1 MAEVPQATCTIS
13 LKLFIDKK
21 INRVLF
27 AEASKDF
34 VEFLFQSFTLPV
46 VTVTNFLKSHEMLG
60 CLQNLYESIE
70 NLSQSCIQPG
80 QSKDLVLKPKGV
92 MSGTTDSFLLPR
104 VESYTFRK
112 FYKCNTYCRECDH
125 QLSSTEGGYCSVCS
139 SASMSREI
147 LLNVEELISANKA
160 VSNFNLLKEWV
171 RFIVM
176 DDLRM
181 MPVHA
186 DTFITLLH
194 EYDIKDLRALEKI
207 VVDLDMD
214 GSVKLLKAALQ
225 SKTAL
230 TDVFLPAALQSKTAL
245 TTEVFLPEQYC

>member
-92 MSGTTDSFLLPR
+92 MS
-104 VESYTFRK
+104 
-112 FYKCNTYCRECDH
+112 
-125 QLSSTEGGYCSVCS
+125 EGGYCSVCS

>member
-1 MAEVPQATCTIS
+1 MEAVAYATNTIS
-13 LKLFIDKK
+13 LKLFIDKR

-27 AEASKDF
+27 AEAGKDF

-46 VTVTNFLKSHEMLG
+46 G
-60 CLQNLYESIE
+60 YSI
-70 NLSQSCIQPG
+70 P
-80 QSKDLVLKPKGV
+80 
-92 MSGTTDSFLLPR
+92 
-104 VESYTFRK
+104 
-112 FYKCNTYCRECDH
+112 
-125 QLSSTEGGYCSVCS
+125 CS
-139 SASMSREI
+139 SASMNRVVS
-147 LLNVEELISANKA
+147 LSVEELISANKA
-160 VSNFNLLKEWV
+160 ISNFNLLKEWV
-171 RFIVM
+171 KFIVM

-245 TTEVFLPEQYC
+245 PARSPYI

>member
-1 MAEVPQATCTIS
+1 MAEVIKATSTIS

-27 AEASKDF
+27 AEAGKDF
-34 VEFLFQSFTLPV
+34 IEFLFQSFTLPV
-46 VTVTNFLKSHEMLG
+46 VTVTNFLKSQEMLG
-60 CLQNLYESIE
+60 CFQNLYESIE
-70 NLSQSCIQPG
+70 NLSQSYLQPG

-112 FYKCNTYCRECDH
+112 FYECSSYSCRSRD
-125 QLSSTEGGYCSVCS
+125 QLSSTEGGHCIPCS
-139 SASMSREI
+139 SASMNRVVS
-147 LLNVEELISANKA
+147 LSVEELISANKA
-160 VSNFNLLKEWV
+160 VSSFNLLKEWV

-181 MPVHA
+181 MPLHA

-194 EYDIKDLRALEKI
+194 EYDIKDLRMLEKI

-214 GSVKLLKAALQ
+214 ESVKLLKAALQ

-245 TTEVFLPEQYC
+245 PASSPYI